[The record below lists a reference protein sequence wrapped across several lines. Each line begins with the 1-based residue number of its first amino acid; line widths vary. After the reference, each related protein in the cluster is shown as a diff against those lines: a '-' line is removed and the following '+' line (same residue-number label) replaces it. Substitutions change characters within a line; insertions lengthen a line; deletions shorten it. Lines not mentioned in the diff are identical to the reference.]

1 MTAPTDPAGQAEGLT
16 ERHRAFADHL
26 LASGAIRFGAFRLK
40 LHEQQPDAPL
50 SPIYINLRVLR
61 SYPDAVDATV
71 DVLAELIAARGLRFD
86 LYADL
91 PTAATPFVAVLSH
104 RTRIPMI
111 TPRQPKTHGLVEG
124 TIDGAFAPGQTALL
138 VDDLVSHAES
148 KLEAARV
155 LEASGLRVRD
165 IVVLIDREQGGPA
178 QVAAAG
184 YTLHAAVRISQLLAY
199 FLRTGGIDHQRYVE
213 VSTYFAQQARHQ
225 AP

>member
-1 MTAPTDPAGQAEGLT
+1 MTTPTDATGQAEGLT
-16 ERHRAFADHL
+16 ERQRIFADHL
-26 LASGAIRFGAFRLK
+26 LASGAVRFGAFRLK

-71 DVLAELIAARGLRFD
+71 DVLAELIAARSLRFD

-104 RTRIPMI
+104 HTRVPMI

-124 TIDGAFAPGQTALL
+124 TIDGAFSPGQTVLL

-148 KLEAARV
+148 KLETAHV
-155 LEASGLRVRD
+155 LEANGLRVRD
-165 IVVLIDREQGGPA
+165 IAVLIDREQGGPA
-178 QVAAAG
+178 QAAAVG
-184 YTLHAAVRISQLLAY
+184 YTLHAAVRVSQLLAY

-213 VSTYFAQQARHQ
+213 VSTYFAQQARH
-225 AP
+225 

>member
-1 MTAPTDPAGQAEGLT
+1 MPAPSDPAGQPEGMT
-16 ERHRAFADHL
+16 ECQRIFADHL
-26 LASGAIRFGAFRLK
+26 LACGAVRFGAFRLK
-40 LHEQQPDAPL
+40 LHEQQPEAPL
-50 SPIYINLRVLR
+50 SPIYLNLRVLR

-71 DVLAELIAARGLRFD
+71 DVLAELIAAHQLVCD

-104 RTRIPMI
+104 RTRVPMI

-124 TIDGAFAPGQTALL
+124 TIDGTFSPGQTALL
-138 VDDLVSHAES
+138 IDDLVSHAES

-165 IVVLIDREQGGPA
+165 IAVLIDREQGGPA

-184 YTLHAAVRISQLLAY
+184 YALHAAVRVSQVLAY
-199 FLRTGGIDHQRYVE
+199 YLRTGGIDHQRYVE
-213 VSTYFAQQARHQ
+213 VSTYFAQQARHA